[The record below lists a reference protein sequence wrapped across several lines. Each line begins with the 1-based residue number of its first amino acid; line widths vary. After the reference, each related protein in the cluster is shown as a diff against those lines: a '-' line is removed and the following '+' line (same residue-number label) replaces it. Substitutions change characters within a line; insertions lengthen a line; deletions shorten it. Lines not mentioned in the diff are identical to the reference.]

1 MQIVHLHDIDG
12 KPTEAHVV
20 FGQVV
25 GVHIDP
31 RYLIDG
37 IFDLL
42 AAQPVMRAGY
52 RDDYVQANGLFKMV
66 RPKA

>member
-1 MQIVHLHDIDG
+1 VI
-12 KPTEAHVV
+12 
-20 FGQVV
+20 GQVV

-31 RYLIDG
+31 RYLVDG

-52 RDDYVQANGLFKMV
+52 RDDYVQADGLFKMV
-66 RPKA
+66 RPKE

>member
-1 MQIVHLHDIDG
+1 LQTIDG
-12 KPTEAHVV
+12 KTLDTHLVL
-20 FGQVV
+20 GQVV

-31 RYLIDG
+31 RYLNDG

-52 RDDYVQANGLFKMV
+52 RADYVQAAAPFTMV